1 MKINNELVKIV
12 LDAYDLD
19 EEKLNEIFNEPVL
32 SNPYEAKGILEC
44 GRILKKVKDEKEK
57 ILVCGDYDADGICAT
72 AILVIDV
79 YKRQEINSAN
89 CWRLDLLI
97 HIAIFIRTRLNI
109 LGGVIA
115 STRVKIMP
123 DGELIIL

>member
-72 AILVIDV
+72 TILVMALKKAGI
-79 YKRQEINSAN
+79 E
-89 CWRLDLLI
+89 C
-97 HIAIFIRTRLNI
+97 
-109 LGGVIA
+109 G
-115 STRVKIMP
+115 
-123 DGELIIL
+123 